1 MPKYDRCIL
10 PFRGKEK
17 VWRIKDLINKA
28 GRIKTLHILFIHA
41 WSGFDTTS
49 TTYGHGKTT
58 ALKKIMES
66 AEVQQISS
74 LMYDP
79 EATVE
84 QIVKAGVR
92 LFPLLYGGKA
102 AVSLNSLRYAK
113 YMEMVSTSK
122 RAVDP
127 QKPPPTERAA
137 YFHSLRVHLKVMYWV
152 KLANN
157 YLDPTQW
164 GWKLANSMLTPVLTD
179 LDAAPESLLKFVRCN
194 CKLSTRSP
202 CGNNSCSCRKHG
214 LKCVAAC
221 GDCRGESCQNAEE
234 IILDAEDTSDN
245 DVDEFL

>member
-1 MPKYDRCIL
+1 MYHWCQNMSDVYFHSEAKRSKKGLKLWI
-10 PFRGKEK
+10 
-17 VWRIKDLINKA
+17 IKDLINKA

-137 YFHSLRVHLKVMYWV
+137 YFHSLRVYLQVIYTCKQLLGSNLMGLK
-152 KLANN
+152 
-157 YLDPTQW
+157 
-164 GWKLANSMLTPVLTD
+164 
-179 LDAAPESLLKFVRCN
+179 N
-194 CKLSTRSP
+194 CQFNADTSPGRLGCSTR
-202 CGNNSCSCRKHG
+202 
-214 LKCVAAC
+214 
-221 GDCRGESCQNAEE
+221 EFAE
-234 IILDAEDTSDN
+234 IC
-245 DVDEFL
+245 